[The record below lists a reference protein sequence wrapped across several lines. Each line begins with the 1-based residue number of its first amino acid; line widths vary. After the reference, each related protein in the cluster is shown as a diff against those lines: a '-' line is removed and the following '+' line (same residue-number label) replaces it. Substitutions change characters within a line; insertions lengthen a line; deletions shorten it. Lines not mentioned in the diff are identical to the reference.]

1 MLRAPIWGLLLTC
14 AIFGTLAQRLGDRTA
29 DLIMIH
35 GRILTVD
42 AHDSVAQ
49 AIAIRAGRIV
59 LVGSDAQ
66 VLAMQRPG
74 TLVIDL
80 HGRTATPGLID
91 THGHYAEFGAVNL
104 YEINLQDAKSVAE
117 IARRVQ
123 ARVMGAKPGEWI
135 VGRGWEQNQL
145 VERRLLYAADLDR
158 VSPKNP
164 VWLVN
169 TTGHFGTVNSYAL
182 RLAHIDDQT
191 PDPKHGTIEHD
202 SSGHVTGVLKEA
214 ANSRVSAM
222 IPQPTYEQIGNGI
235 LHEVEGLHREGMTA
249 IKDIGTPATWEAYS
263 QLHAAGRLEERVC
276 MLWRAGSTI
285 QSAKAALGEI
295 QHASPNPHHADDDRL
310 LACGAKIFMDGS
322 AIARTAWSYKPWY
335 KSATEVDGENAGYPT
350 TDPDVYREQIRL
362 FHQAGI
368 SVGTHAI
375 GDRAIDWVVDTY
387 AEDLARHPVYGLRDS
402 IIHSYLPTA
411 HAIGKMAA
419 LERQFDSAYPEVQP
433 SFLWWLGTSI
443 SASTGPSR
451 LSSVMPLKSFEANGI
466 RWGGGS
472 DYSVVPFAAR
482 YGLWASVLRQTK
494 EGTSPFGSGEAVD
507 IHTALRSYT
516 AWAARMLFLE
526 REIGTLEPGKRAD
539 IAVWDR
545 DPYSVP
551 SEQLKE
557 MKCELTLL
565 DGVVVYRDA
574 VAPITISM
582 RASAAAKH

>member
-1 MLRAPIWGLLLTC
+1 MFRAPISGLLLTC
-14 AIFGTLAQRLGDRTA
+14 AACGAIGQPSTERAV

-42 AHDSVAQ
+42 ARNSVAQ

-59 LVGSDAQ
+59 LVGTDAQ
-66 VLAMQRPG
+66 VLATQGPR
-74 TLVIDL
+74 TRVINL

-91 THGHYAEFGAVNL
+91 THGHYAESGAEHL
-104 YEINLQDAKSVAE
+104 YEIDLRDATSVAE
-117 IARRVQ
+117 IAHRVQ
-123 ARVMGAKPGEWI
+123 ARVTVAKPGDWI

-145 VERRLLYAADLDR
+145 TEHRLLYAADLDR
-158 VSPKNP
+158 VSPRNP

-182 RLAHIDDQT
+182 RLAHIDDHAS
-191 PDPKHGTIEHD
+191 DPKNGTID
-202 SSGHVTGVLKEA
+202 RDRSGHVTGVLKEA
-214 ANSRVSAM
+214 ANTRMGAM
-222 IPQPTYEQIGNGI
+222 VPQPTYEQIRNGI
-235 LHEVEGLHREGMTA
+235 LHEIEGLHREGMTA
-249 IKDIGTPATWEAYS
+249 IKDIGSPATWEAYS
-263 QLHAAGRLEERVC
+263 QLHAAGRLDERVC

-285 QSAKAALGEI
+285 QSAKAALVEI
-295 QHASPNPHHADDDRL
+295 QHASPNPHRADDDRL

-322 AIARTAWSYKPWY
+322 AIARTAWNYKPWY
-335 KSATEVDGENAGYPT
+335 KSETEVDGENAGYPT
-350 TDPDVYREQIRL
+350 TDPDVYRKQVRL

-387 AEDLARHPVYGLRDS
+387 AEDLARHPVQGLRDS

-411 HAIGKMAA
+411 HAIKRMAA
-419 LERQFDSAYPEVQP
+419 LERQFDTAYPEVQP

-443 SASTGPSR
+443 SASAGPSR

-482 YGLWASVLRQTK
+482 YGLWASVLRETK
-494 EGTSPFGSGEAVD
+494 EGTQPFGSGEAVD
-507 IHTALRSYT
+507 IQTALRSYT
-516 AWAARMLFLE
+516 AWAARLLFLE
-526 REIGTLEPGKRAD
+526 DEIGTLERGKRAD

-551 SEQLKE
+551 PEQLKE

-574 VAPITISM
+574 VAPITISR

>member
-1 MLRAPIWGLLLTC
+1 
-14 AIFGTLAQRLGDRTA
+14 
-29 DLIMIH
+29 
-35 GRILTVD
+35 
-42 AHDSVAQ
+42 
-49 AIAIRAGRIV
+49 
-59 LVGSDAQ
+59 
-66 VLAMQRPG
+66 
-74 TLVIDL
+74 
-80 HGRTATPGLID
+80 
-91 THGHYAEFGAVNL
+91 
-104 YEINLQDAKSVAE
+104 
-117 IARRVQ
+117 
-123 ARVMGAKPGEWI
+123 
-135 VGRGWEQNQL
+135 
-145 VERRLLYAADLDR
+145 
-158 VSPKNP
+158 
-164 VWLVN
+164 
-169 TTGHFGTVNSYAL
+169 
-182 RLAHIDDQT
+182 
-191 PDPKHGTIEHD
+191 
-202 SSGHVTGVLKEA
+202 
-214 ANSRVSAM
+214 
-222 IPQPTYEQIGNGI
+222 
-235 LHEVEGLHREGMTA
+235 
-249 IKDIGTPATWEAYS
+249 
-263 QLHAAGRLEERVC
+263 
-276 MLWRAGSTI
+276 
-285 QSAKAALGEI
+285 
-295 QHASPNPHHADDDRL
+295 
-310 LACGAKIFMDGS
+310 
-322 AIARTAWSYKPWY
+322 
-335 KSATEVDGENAGYPT
+335 
-350 TDPDVYREQIRL
+350 VYREQIRL

-387 AEDLARHPVYGLRDS
+387 AEDLARHPVQGLRDS

-411 HAIGKMAA
+411 HAIGTMAA
-419 LERQFDSAYPEVQP
+419 LERQYDTGYPEVQP

-443 SASTGPSR
+443 AASAGPSR

-565 DGVVVYRDA
+565 DGVVVYRNA
-574 VAPITISM
+574 VAPITISL

>member
-1 MLRAPIWGLLLTC
+1 MC
-14 AIFGTLAQRLGDRTA
+14 AACGVMAQRSTQRAEPRAA
-29 DLIMIH
+29 DLILTH
-35 GRILTVD
+35 GKILTVD
-42 AHDSVAQ
+42 PRDSVAQ
-49 AIAIRAGRIV
+49 AIAIRSGKIA
-59 LVGSDAQ
+59 LVGTDAQ
-66 VLAMQRPG
+66 VLAMQG
-74 TLVIDL
+74 AKTLVIDL

-91 THGHYAEFGAVNL
+91 THGHYAESGAADL
-104 YEINLQDAKSVAE
+104 YDIDLEDATSVAE
-117 IARRVQ
+117 IVRRVRE
-123 ARVMGAKPGEWI
+123 RVMAARPGQWI

-145 VERRLLYAADLDR
+145 AEHRLLYAADLDR
-158 VSPKNP
+158 VSPHNP

-182 RLAHIDDQT
+182 RLAHIDDHT
-191 PDPKHGTIEHD
+191 ADPRHGTID
-202 SSGHVTGVLKEA
+202 RDNSGHVTGVLKEA
-214 ANSRVSAM
+214 ANSRVGAM
-222 IPQPTYEQIGNGI
+222 IPRPTYEQIRNGI

-263 QLHAAGRLEERVC
+263 QLHAAGKLDERVC
-276 MLWRAGSTI
+276 MLWRAGSTL
-285 QSAKAALGEI
+285 QSARAALAEI
-295 QHASPNPHHADDDRL
+295 QHASPKPHYSDDDRL

-322 AIARTAWSYKPWY
+322 AIARTAWNYKPWY
-335 KSATEVDGENAGYPT
+335 KSATEVDGDNAGYPA
-350 TDPDVYREQIRL
+350 TDPDVYRAQIRL

-387 AEDLARHPVYGLRDS
+387 AEDLARHPMHGLRDS

-411 HAIGKMAA
+411 HAIETMAA
-419 LERQFDSAYPEVQP
+419 LERRYDTAYPEVQP
-433 SFLWWLGTSI
+433 PFLWWLGTSI
-443 SASTGPSR
+443 ATSAGRARVP
-451 LSSVMPLKSFEANGI
+451 SVMPLKSFAAHGI

-494 EGTSPFGSGEAVD
+494 QGTQPFGMAEAVD

-516 AWAARMLFLE
+516 AWAAALLFLE
-526 REIGTLEPGKRAD
+526 DEIGTLQPGKRAD

-551 SEQLKE
+551 PEQLKE

-565 DGVVVYRDA
+565 DGVIVYRDA
-574 VAPITISM
+574 AAPIIISLS
-582 RASAAAKH
+582 ASAATKH